1 MDQKKLLKETGKYF
15 ELNENVNTPY
25 HNFRDLAKEVLSGKF
40 MSLNVYIRKEE
51 KTQFDNICS

>member
-1 MDQKKLLKETGKYF
+1 MDQKKLLKGTGKYF

-40 MSLNVYIRKEE
+40 MSLNVYIRNEGRS
-51 KTQFDNICS
+51 QIM

>member
-25 HNFRDLAKEVLSGKF
+25 HNFGDLAKDVLSGKF
-40 MSLNVYIRKEE
+40 MSLNAYIRK
-51 KTQFDNICS
+51 